1 MITRR
6 DQEVISFLQSFKAAK
21 TSTVCQLFYGSYRVC
36 ARRLCKMTQESTI
49 KRERD
54 GWSAE
59 YVYFIK
65 RPKQMRHALL
75 LTDFYRELHKIADIK
90 RFIPEPTLGSVRPD
104 AAVGFIHN
112 GKSRLA
118 LVEVEV
124 SNKGFDRKKYD
135 AFDWA
140 KYFPVEPEVIVI
152 SDRKAETR
160 FKTTVLNT
168 SLTNIAI

>member
-6 DQEVISFLQSFKAAK
+6 DQEVIGFLQSFKAAK
-21 TSTVCQLFYGSYRVC
+21 TSTVCEMLYGSYRVC
-36 ARRLCKMTQESTI
+36 ARRLCKMIKEGAI

-54 GWSAE
+54 GWSTE

-90 RFIPEPTLGSVRPD
+90 KFIPEPTLGNIRPD
-104 AAVGFIHN
+104 AVVGFVHN

-118 LVEVEV
+118 LVEVK
-124 SNKGFDRKKYD
+124 SATK
-135 AFDWA
+135 
-140 KYFPVEPEVIVI
+140 
-152 SDRKAETR
+152 
-160 FKTTVLNT
+160 VLIGKNMT
-168 SLTNIAI
+168 LLIGQSIFRSSRRSL